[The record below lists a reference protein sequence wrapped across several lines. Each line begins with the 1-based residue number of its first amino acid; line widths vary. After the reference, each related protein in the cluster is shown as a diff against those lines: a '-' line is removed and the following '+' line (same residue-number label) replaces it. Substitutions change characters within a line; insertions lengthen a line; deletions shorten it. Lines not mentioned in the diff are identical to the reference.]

1 VTDITARIMTDLRTP
16 YRASTPILGALV
28 LLSALFGFAR
38 ANEEPFRW
46 AVYYGADA
54 PADSFVD
61 YRMVVFDSDR
71 HPDIEPI
78 AARRTQ
84 VLGYLSIGEVH
95 RTRSYFAEVEREG
108 LLVYENPTWP
118 GAFAVD
124 VRDPRWRKR
133 VVEELVPAIL
143 ARGFQGV
150 FLDTADT
157 AIDLERRDRTK
168 FAGATLATIELVKA
182 IRNRHPQ
189 AVVILNRGYEIL
201 PAVENVIDMV
211 LAESLVT
218 AWDFENKTPR
228 LAAADQHASE
238 IALLTAAR
246 KRTPK
251 LRLLALEYWT
261 PDDAAKI
268 KSIYSQVRALGLAP
282 YVATVALDRV
292 VPEPR

>member
-1 VTDITARIMTDLRTP
+1 MTGLRLLS
-16 YRASTPILGALV
+16 RASMPILGGLLV
-28 LLSALFGFAR
+28 LSALFGFGR
-38 ANEEPFRW
+38 ANDAPFRW
-46 AVYYGADA
+46 AVFYGADA
-54 PADSFVD
+54 PSEAFAEH
-61 YRMVVFDSDR
+61 RMVVFDSDR

-124 VRDPRWRKR
+124 VRDARWRKR
-133 VVEELVPAIL
+133 IVEELVPAIL

-182 IRNRHPQ
+182 IRSRHPQ
-189 AVVILNRGYEIL
+189 IL
-201 PAVENVIDMV
+201 PAVENAIDMV

-218 AWDFENKTPR
+218 AWDFPNKRPR
-228 LAAADQHASE
+228 MAPAGERAAQVAQLVD
-238 IALLTAAR
+238 AR
-246 KRTPK
+246 RRTPK
-251 LRLLALEYWT
+251 LRVLALEYWT
-261 PDDAAKI
+261 PEDTARI
-268 KSIYSQVRALGLAP
+268 KEIYAEVRALGFAP

-292 VPEPR
+292 VAEPR

>member
-1 VTDITARIMTDLRTP
+1 MTGLRK
-16 YRASTPILGALV
+16 YARASTPILGALL

-38 ANEEPFRW
+38 ASDEPFRW

-54 PADSFVD
+54 PPDAFAD
-61 YRMVVFDSDR
+61 YQMVVFDSDR
-71 HPDIEPI
+71 HPDIEPV

-95 RTRSYFAEVEREG
+95 RSRSYFAEVERER
-108 LLVYENPTWP
+108 LLIYENPTWP

-124 VRDPRWRKR
+124 VRDARWRR
-133 VVEELVPAIL
+133 RIVEELVPAIL

-168 FAGATLATIELVKA
+168 FAGSTLATIELVKA

-189 AVVILNRGYEIL
+189 ITIVLNRGYEIL
-201 PAVENVIDMV
+201 PAVEGAIDMV

-218 AWDFENKTPR
+218 AWDFENKQPR
-228 LAAADQHASE
+228 MAPADLRSSQLAQLAD
-238 IALLTAAR
+238 AR
-246 KRTPK
+246 RRTPK
-251 LRLLALEYWT
+251 LRVLALEYWT
-261 PDDAAKI
+261 PDDAARI
-268 KSIYSQVRALGLAP
+268 KAIYSQVRALGFAP

-292 VPEPR
+292 VPEPQ

>member
-1 VTDITARIMTDLRTP
+1 M
-16 YRASTPILGALV
+16 
-28 LLSALFGFAR
+28 
-38 ANEEPFRW
+38 
-46 AVYYGADA
+46 
-54 PADSFVD
+54 
-61 YRMVVFDSDR
+61 
-71 HPDIEPI
+71 
-78 AARRTQ
+78 
-84 VLGYLSIGEVH
+84 
-95 RTRSYFAEVEREG
+95 
-108 LLVYENPTWP
+108 
-118 GAFAVD
+118 
-124 VRDPRWRKR
+124 
-133 VVEELVPAIL
+133 PAIL

-189 AVVILNRGYEIL
+189 AVVVLNRGYEIL
-201 PAVENVIDMV
+201 PAVENAIDMV

-218 AWDFENKTPR
+218 AWDFENKAPR
-228 LAAADQHASE
+228 LAAADQRAAE

>member
-1 VTDITARIMTDLRTP
+1 MTVLRIQC
-16 YRASTPILGALV
+16 RASTPILGALL

-38 ANEEPFRW
+38 ANDEPFRW

-54 PADSFVD
+54 PVDAFAD

-95 RTRSYFAEVEREG
+95 RSRSYFAEVEREG
-108 LLVYENPTWP
+108 LLVYENPNWP

-201 PAVENVIDMV
+201 PAVENAIDMV

-218 AWDFENKTPR
+218 SWDFEKKAPR
-228 LAAADQHASE
+228 MAAADQHAAE
-238 IALLTAAR
+238 VAHLVAAR

-251 LRLLALEYWT
+251 LRLLALEYWA

-268 KSIYSQVRALGLAP
+268 KAIYSQVRSLGFSP

>member
-1 VTDITARIMTDLRTP
+1 MEIWRISARSLI
-16 YRASTPILGALV
+16 PILGALL
-28 LLSALFGFAR
+28 LLSILQGLLR

-54 PADSFVD
+54 PSEAFAD
-61 YRMVVFDSDR
+61 YRLVVFDSDR

-78 AARRTQ
+78 VARRAQ
-84 VLGYLSIGEVH
+84 ALGYLSIGEVH
-95 RTRSYFAEVEREG
+95 KTRSYFAEVEREG
-108 LLVYENPTWP
+108 ILVYENPNWP

-133 VVEELVPAIL
+133 VVDELVPSIL

-168 FAGATLATIELVKA
+168 FAGSTLATIELIKA
-182 IRNRHPQ
+182 IRNRFPGMPI
-189 AVVILNRGYEIL
+189 ILNRGYEIL
-201 PAVENVIDMV
+201 PAVEGVIDMV

-218 AWDFENKTPR
+218 DWDFQNKIPR
-228 LAAADQHASE
+228 MAPASLHAAQVELLA
-238 IALLTAAR
+238 AAR
-246 KRTPK
+246 KRRPA
-251 LRLLALEYWT
+251 LRVLSLEYWT
-261 PDDAAKI
+261 PDDAARI
-268 KSIYSQVRALGLAP
+268 REIYAKVRALGFAP
-282 YVATVALDRV
+282 YVATVALNLV

>member
-1 VTDITARIMTDLRTP
+1 MIVSRILS
-16 YRASTPILGALV
+16 RASKPILGAMLV
-28 LLSALFGFAR
+28 LSALFGFAR
-38 ANEEPFRW
+38 ANDDPFPW

-54 PADSFVD
+54 PPEAFAG

-124 VRDPRWRKR
+124 VRDARWRKR
-133 VVEELVPAIL
+133 IVEELVPAIL

-189 AVVILNRGYEIL
+189 IAIVLNRGYEIL
-201 PAVENVIDMV
+201 PAVEGVIDMV

-218 AWDFENKTPR
+218 AWDFPNKKPR
-228 LAAADQHASE
+228 MAPAGERAAQVAQLVD
-238 IALLTAAR
+238 AR
-246 KRTPK
+246 RRTPK
-251 LRLLALEYWT
+251 LRVLALEYWT
-261 PDDAAKI
+261 PDDSPKI
-268 KSIYSQVRALGLAP
+268 KEIYAQVRALGFAP
-282 YVATVALDRV
+282 YVATVALDLV